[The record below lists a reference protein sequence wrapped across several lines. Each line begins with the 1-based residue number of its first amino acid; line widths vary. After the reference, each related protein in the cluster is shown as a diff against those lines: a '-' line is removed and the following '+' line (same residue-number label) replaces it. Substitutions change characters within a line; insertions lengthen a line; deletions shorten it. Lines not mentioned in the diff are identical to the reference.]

1 MNLSR
6 RGFLKSLLATS
17 ALAPIAPALVEA
29 MAPATLTF
37 DKMAAVMDAVIED
50 ALTTGR
56 GYWAVVVH
64 PGWSDTIAEW
74 KREAEFYR
82 REQWGDAD
90 SNPLFE
96 DSMSYIDGMRIFVN
110 EEEPIAY
117 KHIEPRLIIDEI
129 ADREGQDHI
138 WAPTRRV
145 TREQLLSEGFT
156 RSEPRPA

>member
-17 ALAPIAPALVEA
+17 ALAPIAPALVEDVWA
-29 MAPATLTF
+29 KTRWTQGETIDL
-37 DKMAAVMDAVIED
+37 VIND

-56 GYWAVVVH
+56 GYWAVVIH
-64 PGWSDTIAEW
+64 PGWGDTIAAW

-82 REQWGDAD
+82 REQWGNAD
-90 SNPLFE
+90 DNPIFE
-96 DSMSYIDGMRIFVN
+96 GSMSYIDGMRMFVN

-129 ADREGQDHI
+129 ADREGRDHI